1 MLREVHVAAA
11 YLVVGFNGLTGLAGL
26 ILAALRRRPGRLF
39 DVAKYVSLG
48 GAFVQVSIGLILY
61 GQGNNPGSI
70 HMFYG
75 IVIMFTLAFVY
86 IYRAQFAK
94 RPALAWALVLLFV
107 MGLGLRGWMN
117 FGESFG

>member
-1 MLREVHVAAA
+1 MLREFHILTA
-11 YLVVGFNGLTGLAGL
+11 YLVVATNGISGLWGVT
-26 ILAALRRRPGRLF
+26 LAIARRTPGRAF
-39 DVAKYVSLG
+39 DVAKYASLGIAFLQVSL
-48 GAFVQVSIGLILY
+48 GLILY
-61 GQGNNPGSI
+61 GQGTNPGSI

-94 RPALAWALVLLFV
+94 RPALAWGLVLLFV

-117 FGESFG
+117 FGENFG